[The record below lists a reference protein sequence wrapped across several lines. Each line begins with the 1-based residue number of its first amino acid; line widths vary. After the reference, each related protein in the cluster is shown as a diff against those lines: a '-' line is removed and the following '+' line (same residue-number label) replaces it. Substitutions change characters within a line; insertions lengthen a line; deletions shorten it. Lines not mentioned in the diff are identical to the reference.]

1 MLTIQHLTVDFEPQL
16 LSLGRGEHTFG
27 WLVSG
32 DGRGCVQCAYEIEVT
47 ARGTVVWNSGRV
59 ASSRMVN
66 IPYEGPMLEPEEHY
80 DWRVTLW
87 DKEGNKAQAHSFF
100 ETAPQTWKGAKW
112 IGGEELCLSAHTQSV
127 FQFSY
132 RLELTEGTAR
142 AAVLF
147 GGNDSRLMDQNKNIQ
162 GVCAEKDESFIALVL
177 DIGPLA
183 EGKQALFQVYRRG
196 YAPRDGMEPLH
207 SGGIP
212 ENAIHRGNCHSSHRV
227 EVKCVY
233 GEIEVYLDGVCL
245 SKGEGL
251 FGGNAWN
258 LNPVG
263 QGNNF
268 ICFPLLCD
276 VGIALEPGQ
285 EAVFSDFTVRN
296 YREPCNALVEGWP
309 KEILGGGAALRV
321 KGGEKGFLAMA
332 DPSHGG
338 MTMLRTE
345 FSAEKKIKK
354 ARLYATARGIYELYL
369 NGKRVGQDW
378 FAPGLSQY
386 NKTHFYQTYDVTGEL
401 RQGKNALGAYL
412 GEGWWSGAIT
422 FSGDKWNFFGDRQS
436 LLCRL
441 VLEYEDG
448 SRENIVSCPETWQ
461 YAQNGPVVY
470 SSFFQGEIYDSRKE
484 QPGWCEPGFQGGGW
498 KAAREIPLSRENAFI
513 GDMVL
518 PPFGQKVSMNYDGW
532 HLEPQMDPSVRQVA
546 LLEAQSVSE
555 PRPGVYIY
563 DMGQNMAGVPEIT
576 LAGAAGQKVTLRY
589 AEILYP
595 DMDEYGLHTGMLMLE
610 NIRGALAQ
618 DTVILKEGLQT
629 IRPHFTFHGYRYL
642 EITGISEP
650 LPLEAVKGICLSSVD
665 VTATFSSS
673 SEDLNRLYENIC
685 WSLRDNFISI
695 PTDCPQRN
703 ERMGWSGD
711 LSVFSRTAV
720 YMANCA
726 SFLRRHMT
734 AMRDTQSR
742 EGRFDDVA
750 PVGGGFGGILW
761 GSAGITVPWEAYR
774 QFGDETL
781 LRQHFSAMC
790 RYVRYLATQ
799 VDPKTGLVQEG
810 PLGDWL
816 GPENE
821 KNEPA
826 LLWQCYYVYDLWV
839 VMETAKLLGRQDV
852 LRELG
857 PVYDRARKL
866 FHETFLDPVTG
877 KTVYSSEQAAR
888 GEGTMGPPRMGPS
901 KALPP
906 RTESGRYLMD
916 TQTSYAV
923 PLALDVLD
931 EAAAE
936 RAKEYLAQAVSRK
949 NIDDGGVER
958 PEYSLMTG
966 FIGTAWLCP
975 ALRVGGK
982 DDLAWKLICQESY
995 PSWLYPV
1002 KQGATTIWE
1011 RLDSFT
1017 LERGFGGNNSMNSF
1031 NHYSFGAVGYWMLSC
1046 ILGIGR
1052 GEDTPSWI
1060 LEPTPDPAGKVTW
1073 AKGSV
1078 QTVEGTFESGWRRTE
1093 RGTEYT
1099 FTVPGNGKILL
1110 GLPGKAD
1117 SSVTEAGIPAECAPG
1132 VENLGYEN
1140 GRFRFRLASGSY
1152 VFLVEE

>member
-1 MLTIQHLTVDFEPQL
+1 MLEIHHLTVDYETRP
-16 LSLGRGEHTFG
+16 LSLAAGEHTFG
-27 WLVSG
+27 WLVSSQS
-32 DGRGCVQCAYEIEVT
+32 RGWVQRAYEIEVT

-87 DKEGNKAQAHSFF
+87 NKGGNKAQAHSFF

-127 FQFSY
+127 FQLSY
-132 RLELTEGTAR
+132 TVQLPEGASR
-142 AAVLF
+142 AGFLF

-162 GVCAEKDESFIALVL
+162 GVCTGKDESFVALVL
-177 DIGPLA
+177 DLGPV
-183 EGKQALFQVYRRG
+183 EQGGQALFQVYRRG
-196 YAPRDGMEPLH
+196 YAPGDGAEPLH
-207 SGGIP
+207 TGVIP
-212 ENAIHRGNCHSSHRV
+212 ETVIHKDNCHSPHEV
-227 EVKCVY
+227 TVKCVY

-245 SKGEGL
+245 SKGEGP

-285 EAVFSDFTVRN
+285 EAVFSDFKVRN

-309 KEILGGGAALRV
+309 QGILGGGPALRV
-321 KGGEKGFLAMA
+321 RGGEKGLLVLE

-338 MTMLRTE
+338 MTMLRTV
-345 FSAEKKIKK
+345 FSAEKKVKK
-354 ARLYATARGIYELYL
+354 ARLYATARGVYELYL
-369 NGKRVGQDW
+369 NGKRVGRDW

-386 NKTHFYQTYDVTGEL
+386 NKTHFYQTYDVTEEIQPGE
-401 RQGKNALGAYL
+401 NALGAYL

-448 SRENIVSCPETWQ
+448 SREDVVSCPETWQ
-461 YAQNGPVVY
+461 YSQNGPIVY

-484 QPGWCEPGFQGGGW
+484 QPGWCEPGFRGAGW
-498 KAAREIPLSRENAFI
+498 QPAREILLGRDNAFI

-546 LLEAQSVSE
+546 LLKAQCVSE
-555 PRPGVYIY
+555 PRPGVFIY
-563 DMGQNMAGVPEIT
+563 DMGQNMAGVPEIR
-576 LAGAAGQKVTLRY
+576 LEGRKGQRITLRY
-589 AEILYP
+589 AEMLYP
-595 DMDEYGLHTGMLMLE
+595 EMEEYRGLEGTLMLE

-618 DTVILKEGLQT
+618 DQLILKEGPQT

-650 LPLEAVKGICLSSVD
+650 LPLEAVRGVVLSSVD
-665 VTATFSSS
+665 VTASFSCSNG
-673 SEDLNRLYENIC
+673 DINRLYENIC

-720 YMANCA
+720 YMADCA
-726 SFLRRHMT
+726 SFLRRHMA
-734 AMRDTQSR
+734 AMRDTQSP

-761 GSAGITVPWEAYR
+761 GSAGITVPWEVYR
-774 QFGDETL
+774 QFGDKTL
-781 LRQHFSAMC
+781 LRQHFPAML
-790 RYVRYLATQ
+790 RYVRYLGTK
-799 VDPKTGLVQEG
+799 VDPTTGLVQEG

-826 LLWQCYYVYDLWV
+826 LLWQGYYVYDLWV
-839 VMETAKLLGRQDV
+839 VMETAKLLDRQEV
-852 LRELG
+852 LTELE
-857 PVYDRARKL
+857 PVYDQARKL

-877 KTVYSSEQAAR
+877 QTVYSSEQAAQW
-888 GEGTMGPPRMGPS
+888 EATMGPPRMGPP
-901 KALPP
+901 KALPT

-923 PLALDVLD
+923 PLALGILD
-931 EAAAE
+931 HGAAE
-936 RAKEYLAQAVSRK
+936 RAKEYLAHAVRR
-949 NIDDGGVER
+949 NNTDDGGIER
-958 PEYSLMTG
+958 PGCSLMTG

-975 ALRVGGK
+975 ALAKAGRE
-982 DDLAWKLICQESY
+982 DLAWGLLCQENY

-1017 LERGFGGNNSMNSF
+1017 LDRGFGGNNSMNSF
-1031 NHYSFGAVGYWMLSC
+1031 NHYSFGTVGYWMLSG

-1052 GEDTPSWI
+1052 GDASPSWV
-1060 LEPTPDPAGKVTW
+1060 LEPTPDPTGKVTW

-1078 QTVEGTFESGWRRTE
+1078 RTVEGIFESGWRRT
-1093 RGTEYT
+1093 RGGTEYT
-1099 FTVPGNGKILL
+1099 LTVPGNGQVLL
-1110 GLPGKAD
+1110 GLPGKEQAT
-1117 SSVTEAGIPAECAPG
+1117 VTEGGVPVACAAG
-1132 VENLGYEN
+1132 VETLGYEN
-1140 GRFRFRLASGSY
+1140 GRLRFRLGSGSY